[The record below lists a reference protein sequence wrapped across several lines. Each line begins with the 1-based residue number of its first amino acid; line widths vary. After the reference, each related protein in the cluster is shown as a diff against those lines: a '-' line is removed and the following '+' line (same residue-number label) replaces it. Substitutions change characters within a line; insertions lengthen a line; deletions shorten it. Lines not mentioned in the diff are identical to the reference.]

1 MAKEPFERVFSL
13 IERKKLLTKVAH
25 EKKKIILKNT
35 DGEVFEFFPAYID
48 PKSFDITGL
57 VTGLDPKK
65 KEKVVAMFYVDKDR
79 YFMTTVLQKNENHWV
94 LFSDQQ
100 FFKFNRRSAFRVEI
114 PKDLEVSFFVNTVRN
129 IELNRNVEMVE
140 ISATGAKI
148 LWVGETRLAK
158 GTMLRGALQW
168 GKGKVLPVEASVI
181 HSPIKGAF
189 GIRFINLNS
198 ILQNRLKMLVIEIQ
212 QTIHFK

>member
-1 MAKEPFERVFSL
+1 MSKEPFERVFSL
-13 IERKKLLTKVAH
+13 IERKKLLAKVAH
-25 EKKKIILKNT
+25 DKKKIVLKNT
-35 DGEVFEFFPAYID
+35 NGEVFEFLPAYLD

-57 VTGLDPKK
+57 VTGFEPQK

-79 YFMTTVLQKNENHWV
+79 YFMTTIVQKQENHWV
-94 LFSDQQ
+94 LFSDPQ

-114 PKDLEVSFFVNTVRN
+114 PNDLGVNFFVSTVRN
-129 IELNRNVEMVE
+129 IEINRTVEMVD
-140 ISATGAKI
+140 ISATGARI
-148 LWVGETRLAK
+148 LWIGETRLAK